1 MQTYQATVKVR
12 NQFGCMTMVQT
23 RVIAQSPYHANTLLV
38 AQYGQGNVVIYPTQC
53 D

>member
-1 MQTYQATVKVR
+1 MHTYQATVKVR
-12 NQFGCMTMVQT
+12 DPFGCTTMAQT
-23 RVIAQSPYHANTLLV
+23 RVVAQSSYHANALLV